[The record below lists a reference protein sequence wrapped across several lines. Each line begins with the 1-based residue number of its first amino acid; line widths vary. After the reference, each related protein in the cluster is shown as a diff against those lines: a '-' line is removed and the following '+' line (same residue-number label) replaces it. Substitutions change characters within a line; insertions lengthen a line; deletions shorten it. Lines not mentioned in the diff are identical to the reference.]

1 MSVHFYDN
9 AGDKRDRL
17 WNWCRKLP
25 DTTCDRLELQFADTH
40 ITHTTPADTSDD
52 GPLAASCKEARTEG
66 GALLVY
72 LRHYQLF
79 RTDCGPWGE

>member
-1 MSVHFYDN
+1 MTSQETKETSCGPGRQPPDATYD
-9 AGDKRDRL
+9 G
-17 WNWCRKLP
+17 
-25 DTTCDRLELQFADTH
+25 LELQFADTH

-52 GPLAASCKEARTEG
+52 GLLAASCKDARTDG
-66 GALLVY
+66 WAFLVY